1 MGNVL
6 KFGAFYLTLCM
17 ILVACKKEKDEPTET
32 GNIIITEPLEQKANY
47 PAAAVA
53 NAIAF
58 SINDKIYVGM
68 GHNATGG
75 KNDLWEYDP
84 TTDKWKEKKNLP
96 QDNTSDYTE
105 YFVLND
111 KAYVIVD
118 HKLWEYDPA
127 NDDWMQK
134 ADPPM
139 TTIPNPFSYSFATD
153 SKGYV
158 GGETELYE
166 YSPDTDTWKQCAEF
180 TGLNRRGVTAV
191 SDGQKGYIIGGNGIG
206 YPSYESQLI
215 SDNFWTYS
223 PANDKWSQKADFPSG
238 IGLVYGLSFCKEN
251 SIYAGLGI
259 ESYLYTGSS
268 SSSDIYTYID
278 AIYKYD
284 AENNSWAQT
293 MIPPLISKRCEAIGV
308 VCKGKL
314 YIGLGAHVYPHPF
327 SPTEYYLDFWV
338 CNF

>member
-1 MGNVL
+1 MINNRIQLGNVL

-111 KAYVIVD
+111 KAYVLV
-118 HKLWEYDPA
+118 
-127 NDDWMQK
+127 
-134 ADPPM
+134 
-139 TTIPNPFSYSFATD
+139 
-153 SKGYV
+153 SKKFNCN
-158 GGETELYE
+158 L
-166 YSPDTDTWKQCAEF
+166 
-180 TGLNRRGVTAV
+180 LNNRFL
-191 SDGQKGYIIGGNGIG
+191 
-206 YPSYESQLI
+206 E
-215 SDNFWTYS
+215 
-223 PANDKWSQKADFPSG
+223 
-238 IGLVYGLSFCKEN
+238 KEN
-251 SIYAGLGI
+251 SKWVTI
-259 ESYLYTGSS
+259 
-268 SSSDIYTYID
+268 
-278 AIYKYD
+278 
-284 AENNSWAQT
+284 W
-293 MIPPLISKRCEAIGV
+293 KRANCFRLLWFTSF
-308 VCKGKL
+308 K
-314 YIGLGAHVYPHPF
+314 
-327 SPTEYYLDFWV
+327 
-338 CNF
+338 